1 MARHGKK
8 YRTNR
13 EKVDRAKRYKVD
25 EALALIKQMATAKFD
40 ESVDVAIN
48 LGVNPKYSDQM
59 VRGAVPM
66 PHGVGKTVRIAVFAK
81 GDKAKEAEAAGA
93 DIIGAEDLGEKVRAG
108 FLDFDAAI
116 ATPDMM
122 KVVGGLGKVLGP
134 RGLMPNPKTGT
145 VTMDVTKAIKEL
157 KAGKIEFRVEKEGII
172 HCPIGKASF
181 EQQKLKENLTAL
193 IDAITKAKPP
203 AAKGQYYRAATI
215 ASTMG
220 PGIKLDLTDLTGLAG

>member
-8 YRTNR
+8 YRANR
-13 EKVDRAKRYKVD
+13 EKIDRSKRYKVD

-40 ESVDVAIN
+40 ESVDIAIN

-93 DIIGAEDLGEKVRAG
+93 DIIGAEDLGEKVKGG

-145 VTMDVTKAIKEL
+145 VTMDVTKAIREL
-157 KAGKIEFRVEKEGII
+157 KAGKIEFRVEKEGIV

-193 IDAITKAKPP
+193 IDAITKAKPA
-203 AAKGQYYRAATI
+203 AAKGQFYRAATI